1 MIDENGTVIHE
12 VRFAHPVDRVWEAIV
27 DRSALAQW
35 LMPNDFEPRVGHRF
49 HLDGGPPRGLVE
61 AEVLDLDPPRR
72 IQWRWMIDGIPTTVT
87 ITLRADAE
95 GTLLRL
101 EHTELPADPRPR
113 FDSGWVEKF
122 DSLDSLLRRTV

>member
-35 LMPNDFEPRVGHRF
+35 LMPNDFHPRVGHRF

-61 AEVLDLDPPRR
+61 AEVLDIDPPRR

-87 ITLRADAE
+87 ITLRADAG

-101 EHTELPADPRPR
+101 EHAELPADPRPR

-122 DSLDSLLRRTV
+122 ESLDSLLRGIV